1 MPKET
6 KKRLKQRKQ
15 NSIIAII
22 VLSLIFVAATTT
34 LIVAFV
40 EWHND
45 KELKAEFKNRQ
56 EQTVQAEVASKRII
70 KDSFYGKHSSID
82 IYIYVISFKFP
93 DDSIKELQVDRQS
106 YRWPPK
112 NDPDSVQYDSLT
124 VGDIG
129 ILTYKE
135 IENIEE
141 RVKNENVRYGSRLF
155 ISFEKDPQ
163 YGRIENSSSGRKR
176 RDSVGCDTGFGFY
189 CCFILFDYTGDENV
203 HKAAST
209 TKATKIKF
217 RRQSEK
223 DAVSGVEKDCR
234 TWNS

>member
-70 KDSFYGKHSSID
+70 KDSFYGKAQL
-82 IYIYVISFKFP
+82 Y
-93 DDSIKELQVDRQS
+93 
-106 YRWPPK
+106 
-112 NDPDSVQYDSLT
+112 
-124 VGDIG
+124 
-129 ILTYKE
+129 
-135 IENIEE
+135 
-141 RVKNENVRYGSRLF
+141 
-155 ISFEKDPQ
+155 
-163 YGRIENSSSGRKR
+163 
-176 RDSVGCDTGFGFY
+176 
-189 CCFILFDYTGDENV
+189 
-203 HKAAST
+203 
-209 TKATKIKF
+209 
-217 RRQSEK
+217 
-223 DAVSGVEKDCR
+223 
-234 TWNS
+234 

>member
-70 KDSFYGKHSSID
+70 KDSFYGKHSYID

-141 RVKNENVRYGSRLF
+141 RVKMKMCAMAADFLSVSR
-155 ISFEKDPQ
+155 KTPNTAD
-163 YGRIENSSSGRKR
+163 
-176 RDSVGCDTGFGFY
+176 
-189 CCFILFDYTGDENV
+189 
-203 HKAAST
+203 
-209 TKATKIKF
+209 
-217 RRQSEK
+217 
-223 DAVSGVEKDCR
+223 
-234 TWNS
+234 